1 MKLSRAMLA
10 LALLAVTAPAAAAP
24 PAAAPPADSAR
35 IQRIVK
41 LGELWGEIRFRH
53 PFLAYKSIDWD
64 SALVV
69 ALPKAEAAPDPV
81 SYARVVEEMLSKLG
95 DPATHLYPS
104 EQPDSS
110 LHPADGPFF
119 RWSGPTLIVSLA
131 TAGRP
136 GFPVEPGLAS
146 LAEDIPKAKA
156 VVLDARLRGAPSPW
170 GLEDTFVRIITRLF
184 SGELS
189 VPGSRFVQYSGY
201 PSQGRAGSGG
211 YTLGFDSRAGKVL
224 AGTPGAKPGRI
235 VFVLDTMSPIPV
247 AVLALRQRGV
257 ASIVCEGAL
266 TDAAVAETRLDDAG
280 DGVKVEYRVE
290 ELELPFEADAR
301 FPLRGGAGGAGGAKG
316 DPALEKAIALAG
328 VGAGKRRPPPVALPP
343 AVFRK
348 DRTYAETPY
357 PDRAHRQLA
366 AIKYWVVI
374 QRFYPY
380 LRLLDGAWDTALE
393 RFLPRFEAAR
403 DAREYAAAV
412 LEMSTLVKDG
422 HTSLTGGRISD
433 VIGRYPGPALDAF
446 EIDGKPV
453 VVRVGATAA
462 VEGVAP
468 GDVIEAVDGEPI
480 GDRVRRLEAYVTAA
494 TPAALRRS
502 LIARALLGADT
513 SSVRLSLRGPAG
525 VKEVKLPRTQRG
537 VMEMRETGEHYK
549 ILPGNIGYV
558 VMERLQVPE
567 VEEMF
572 LKFKDTRAIIFDIRG
587 YPNGTAWA
595 IAPYINTRRAKIG
608 AVFERPM
615 SKEGTPMRLKFE
627 QPIPPVEVPLYR
639 GRTVTLIDERAIS
652 QSEHT
657 CLFFEAANG
666 TTFVGSP
673 TAGANGDI
681 TMLALPGGIYVTFTG
696 HDVRHADGRQL
707 QRLGIQ
713 PDVAVRPTI
722 AGLRAGHDE
731 VLERALAVI
740 AAGTGAGAPGQ

>member
-10 LALLAVTAPAAAAP
+10 LALLVVSAPAAGGV
-24 PAAAPPADSAR
+24 PAASAPADSAR

-69 ALPKAEAAPDPV
+69 ALPKADAAPDPA
-81 SYARVVEEMLSKLG
+81 SYARVVEAMLAKLG

-104 EQPDSS
+104 EKPDSS
-110 LHPADGPFF
+110 LHPADRPFF
-119 RWSGPTLIVSLA
+119 RWSGSTLIVSLA
-131 TAGRP
+131 TAGRR
-136 GFPVEPGLAS
+136 GFTLEPELGS
-146 LAEDIPKAKA
+146 LAEEIPKAKA

-170 GLEDTFVRIITRLF
+170 GLEDTFVRIITKLF

-224 AGTPGAKPGRI
+224 NGTPGTKPGRI

-247 AVLALRQRGV
+247 AVLALRQRG
-257 ASIVCEGAL
+257 ASIVCEGGL
-266 TDAAVAETRLDDAG
+266 NDAAVAETRLDDAG
-280 DGVKVEYRVE
+280 EGVRVEYRVE

-301 FPLRGGAGGAGGAKG
+301 FPLRLGGAGGAKG

-328 VGAGKRRPPPVALPP
+328 VAVVKRRPPPVALPP
-343 AVFRK
+343 AIFRK

-380 LRLLDGAWDTALE
+380 LKLLDGAWDTALA
-393 RFLPRFEAAR
+393 RFLPRFEAAA
-403 DAREYAAAV
+403 DARDYAAAV

-422 HTSLTGGRISD
+422 HTFLTGGRISD

-462 VEGVAP
+462 VEGVVP

-480 GDRVRRLEAYVTAA
+480 GNRVRRLEAYVTAA

-513 SSVRLSLRGPAG
+513 LSVRLSLRGASG
-525 VKEVKLPRTQRG
+525 VKEVKVPRTQKG
-537 VMEMRETGEHYK
+537 VMEMRETGDHYK
-549 ILPGNIGYV
+549 VLPGNVGYV

-572 LKFKDTRAIIFDIRG
+572 LKFKDTRAIIFDMRG

-595 IAPYINTRRAKIG
+595 IAPHINTRGAKIG

-639 GRTVTLIDERAIS
+639 GRTLTLIDERAIS

-681 TMLALPGGIYVTFTG
+681 TMLALPGGIYATFTG

-722 AGLRAGHDE
+722 AGLRAGRDE

-740 AAGTGAGAPGQ
+740 AAGSGGGAPGQ